1 MLPTRLATAGREEG
15 SFISMLLRLRLSFQS
30 RSAAV

>member
-1 MLPTRLATAGREEG
+1 MPFTRLAMAGREEG
-15 SFISMLLRLRLSFQS
+15 SFISTLLRLERSFQS